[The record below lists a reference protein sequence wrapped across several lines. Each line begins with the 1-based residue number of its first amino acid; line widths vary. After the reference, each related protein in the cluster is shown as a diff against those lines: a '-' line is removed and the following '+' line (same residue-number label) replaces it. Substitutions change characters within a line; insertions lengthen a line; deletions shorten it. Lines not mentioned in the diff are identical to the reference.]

1 MILKTMDIA
10 ENEAREQI
18 QRVVHS
24 DLLRFSELQRRLLLY
39 LADKSLSGEADQLKE
54 YTIAVDAL
62 GKPESYD
69 PRRDSTVRL
78 QSGKLRQKILEY
90 YRTVGQ
96 SDPVVVDFP
105 KGHFKLV
112 FSRRETSEAGSPLRS
127 PRRPFLVAWGVVTV
141 ALAAACIYMGVVLIR
156 NNAIRTEA
164 WPPALEQFW
173 SPFLTRKELTLVCVG
188 APLFIHI
195 QEMEFL
201 RNSDVNS
208 WQEAE
213 QTGLLAK
220 LKRLFP
226 GDEPKPWPYFTGV
239 GEAGGAFLIG
249 NLLATG
255 GLRLHFADSS
265 QLTWNEI
272 GEHNVVFI
280 GPPKFI
286 SQIADLPVASDFVIE
301 GSGIRNLRPQ
311 PGEAAFLSDEFSDSQ
326 HENGRTHAL
335 ISRLPGLHG
344 KGTILVLGGTWTG
357 GTLSACQY
365 VTLETHVREMINR
378 VQRAP
383 GQLPPYFQMVI
394 STTVKGATPVQ
405 TSYLLHHVLTV
416 NERGQAPSAATSATP

>member
-1 MILKTMDIA
+1 MILKTMDVA
-10 ENEAREQI
+10 ESEAREQI

-39 LADKSLSGEADQLKE
+39 LADKSLSGQADQLKE

-78 QSGKLRQKILEY
+78 QSGKLRQKIVEY

-112 FSRRETSEAGSPLRS
+112 FSRRETSEVGIPRHNS
-127 PRRPFLVAWGVVTV
+127 RRPLLVAWGAVTV
-141 ALAAACIYMGVVLIR
+141 ALAAACIYMGVALIR

-173 SPFLTRKELTLVCVG
+173 SPFLNRKELTLVCVG
-188 APLFIHI
+188 APLFIHL
-195 QEMEFL
+195 QRMEFL
-201 RNSDVNS
+201 RNSDINT
-208 WQEAE
+208 WEEAE
-213 QTGLLAK
+213 RTGLVGR

-226 GDEPKPWPYFTGV
+226 GDDPKPWPYFTGV
-239 GEAGGAFLIG
+239 GEAGGAFIIG

-255 GLRLHFADSS
+255 GLHLHFADSS

-272 GEHNVVFI
+272 GEHNVVFV

-311 PGEAAFLSDEFSDSQ
+311 PGEPPFLSDEFSDSQ

-365 VTLETHVREMINR
+365 VTLETHVRELINR

-383 GQLPPYFQMVI
+383 GQLPPYFQVVI
-394 STTVKGATPVQ
+394 SAAVKGSTPVQ

-416 NERGQAPSAATSATP
+416 NERGQAAFVK

>member
-1 MILKTMDIA
+1 MILKTMDVA
-10 ENEAREQI
+10 ESEAREQI

-24 DLLRFSELQRRLLLY
+24 DLLRFSELQRRLLVY
-39 LADKSLSGEADQLKE
+39 LADKSLSGQADQLKE

-112 FSRRETSEAGSPLRS
+112 FSRRETTGPEIDRLNW
-127 PRRPFLVAWGVVTV
+127 RRPLLVAWGAVTI
-141 ALAAACIYMGVVLIR
+141 ALAAACVYLGTALVR
-156 NNAIRTEA
+156 KNAITAEA
-164 WPPALEQFW
+164 WTPALEQFW
-173 SPFLTRKELTLVCVG
+173 SPFLNPKELTLVCVG
-188 APLFIHI
+188 APLFIHL
-195 QEMEFL
+195 QRMEFL
-201 RNSDVNS
+201 RNSDVNT
-208 WQEAE
+208 WEEAE
-213 QTGLLAK
+213 KTGLLAK

-226 GDEPKPWPYFTGV
+226 GDDPQPWPNFTGV

-255 GLRLHFADSS
+255 GLHLHFADSS
-265 QLTWNEI
+265 QLSWNEI
-272 GEHNVVFI
+272 GAHNVVLV

-286 SQIADLPVASDFVIE
+286 PQIADLPVVLDFVIE
-301 GSGIRNLRPQ
+301 GSGIRNLRPRK
-311 PGEAAFLSDEFSDSQ
+311 GEPAFLSDEFSDPQ
-326 HENGRTHAL
+326 HRNGRTHAL

-365 VTLETHVREMINR
+365 VTLETHVRELVKQIE
-378 VQRAP
+378 QP
-383 GQLPPYFQMVI
+383 SGQLPAYFQVVI
-394 STTVKGATPVQ
+394 STAVKGSTPVEV
-405 TSYLLHHVLTV
+405 SYLLHHDLTV
-416 NERGQAPSAATSATP
+416 NAGGRSRLQ